1 MGMPTIPDIKPKI
14 ELSFEE
20 TIKLLLSSIALEE
33 LSLAHIMNAEAEKIQ
48 EVVKRT
54 GGNKVDDLLCI
65 DKSVERMMRDVIKKE
80 MLLEFKFEN
89 ILELLEDKHTDCEKH
104 KECEK
109 NKDCDKHKDCEK

>member
-14 ELSFEE
+14 EISIEE
-20 TIKLLLSSIALEE
+20 TIKLLLASVAMEE

-48 EVVKRT
+48 EVVKT
-54 GGNKVDDLLCI
+54 VSCNKLEDLLCI

-89 ILELLEDKHTDCEKH
+89 ILELID
-104 KECEK
+104 
-109 NKDCDKHKDCEK
+109 NKHKDC